1 MKMRVLAILLAVS
14 ALGVGGVLA
23 QDSAPGGAQPGGGRG
38 GMMQDRQSGGTGP
51 GGMMGQTRM
60 PSLKELS
67 AERLVKSVRYCDR
80 KYFVTTNAGD
90 VFEFREFDLRFK
102 TDADDRGP
110 RRGTP
115 ALLQAGMMGDR
126 AFLIFSDPTE
136 ISGYIEKK
144 CAGG

>member
-1 MKMRVLAILLAVS
+1 MKTKVLALLLAAG
-14 ALGVGGVLA
+14 ALGAGAAFA
-23 QDSAPGGAQPGGGRG
+23 QERTPGGGMMGPG
-38 GMMQDRQSGGTGP
+38 GM
-51 GGMMGQTRM
+51 GGMMGQGRM
-60 PSLKELS
+60 PSLKDLP
-67 AERLVKSVRYCDR
+67 AEKLVKSARYCDR
-80 KYFVTTNAGD
+80 KYFVTTVAGD

-115 ALLQAGMMGDR
+115 AFLPAGGMGDR
-126 AFLIFSDPTE
+126 AFLIFSDPSE